1 MHSGQYWKQENIS
14 DDLHIGTFY
23 NTEGSRYVLNLDGTF
38 KYSAREKKIRF
49 LSPIDTRRCE
59 I

>member
-38 KYSAREKKIRF
+38 KYSAREKLLPEIKKNKISF
-49 LSPIDTRRCE
+49 SN
-59 I
+59 